1 MRIIDTRG
9 QQCPAPII
17 ATKKALKETI
27 PGETLKVL
35 TDNQTSLNNL
45 SCFLK
50 DNNTEFSVTG
60 EEGVWALTIL
70 KKTTVAG
77 QKPAEEYCS
86 TKIPHF
92 AHGNFVIVFSSDR
105 MGEGDSELG
114 SLLIVNFIKAVKD
127 LEILPGK
134 MVFYNSGVRLGT
146 PDSPVIAHLE
156 EIEKMGVNMLFCATC
171 AKYYSL
177 EEKIRIGVLS
187 NMFEIA
193 QVMTSA
199 SSIIK
204 P

>member
-1 MRIIDTRG
+1 
-9 QQCPAPII
+9 
-17 ATKKALKETI
+17 
-27 PGETLKVL
+27 
-35 TDNQTSLNNL
+35 
-45 SCFLK
+45 
-50 DNNTEFSVTG
+50 
-60 EEGVWALTIL
+60 
-70 KKTTVAG
+70 
-77 QKPAEEYCS
+77 
-86 TKIPHF
+86 
-92 AHGNFVIVFSSDR
+92 

-134 MVFYNSGVRLGT
+134 IVFYNSGVRLGSI
-146 PDSPVIAHLE
+146 DSPVIAHLE
-156 EIEKMGVNMLFCATC
+156 EIEKMGVKMLFCATC

-193 QVMTSA
+193 QVMSSA